1 MEPIDPQ
8 STINP
13 KPKKV
18 VPIGPPKPRRD
29 MRFIDGKIRIVEVIG
44 DKVVR
49 VIGEKKNPYK
59 DITKQYQGTQK
70 DENATTSLVPLP
82 DGGISTLSAIKAET
96 KTDDIINIKSGQD
109 VLDISVLRGA
119 PKTENGVAD
128 TNKEKTDVNTPKETL
143 LIEQNVPKE
152 EIKEKET
159 ARYEIKD
166 LNILAQERDKK
177 LADLQIEFEER
188 TKKKTKEEVVKKE
201 PISHAN
207 TVANQS
213 FLSGTGSTMS
223 DILNRPTIEKKDVK
237 DTNIQEHKP
246 EAKPEVRKET
256 IKEKEDIKTQP
267 VINVIPVGI
276 GNLAAKLDLKAKELT
291 KKIIENAKSNKDTIK
306 EAKRM
311 GDEKLTQTDEELI
324 SRGVEKKLKD
334 MNFKKSIEDSVK
346 FAGESRTK
354 LTDLHKEIGDIEDK
368 VGTIGK
374 SVGEMCEGVD
384 CIKKDFKG
392 AQERQTEF
400 EKQVANGLQALA
412 DKVQK
417 LERPSYV
424 CDNCGEDAINALSSY
439 CPNCGN
445 PIPNWTGEDG
455 HPVPGW
461 RPYWVRLKEA
471 RIS

>member
-1 MEPIDPQ
+1 MEPIDSQ
-8 STINP
+8 STI

-18 VPIGPPKPRRD
+18 IPAEPPKPRRD
-29 MRFIDGKIRIVEVIG
+29 LRIIDGKPMIVEVLGGKIV
-44 DKVVR
+44 KI
-49 VIGEKKNPYK
+49 IGEKKNPYK
-59 DITKQYQGTQK
+59 EIIKQSQGVQK
-70 DENATTSLVPLP
+70 EENVTTPLAPLP

-96 KTDDIINIKSGQD
+96 KTDDVVDTKSGQD
-109 VLDISVLRGA
+109 VLDISVLKET
-119 PKTENGVAD
+119 PKIENGATD
-128 TNKEKTDVNTPKETL
+128 TKKEATKEIT
-143 LIEQNVPKE
+143 LIEQSVPKE
-152 EIKEKET
+152 EIKETDT
-159 ARYEIKD
+159 AKDEIKEI
-166 LNILAQERDKK
+166 NRLAQVRDKK

-188 TKKKTKEEVVKKE
+188 TKKKTKEETTKKE
-201 PISHAN
+201 LASHTN
-207 TVANQS
+207 TTANQS
-213 FLSGTGSTMS
+213 SLSGTGSTIN
-223 DILNRPTIEKKDVK
+223 DILNHPVVEKKDIK

-246 EAKPEVRKET
+246 EAKPEISKET
-256 IKEKEDIKTQP
+256 VKEKEDIKTQP
-267 VINVIPVGI
+267 IIPIGI
-276 GNLAAKLDLKAKELT
+276 GNLAAKLDPKVKILT
-291 KKIIENAKSNKDTIK
+291 SKIIESTKSNKDTIK

-311 GDEKLTQTDEELI
+311 GDEKLTQTDEDLI

-354 LTDLHKEIGDIEDK
+354 LTDIHKEISDIEDK

-374 SVGEMCEGVD
+374 SVGEMCDGVD

-417 LERPSYV
+417 LEQPSYV
-424 CDNCGEDAINALSSY
+424 CDNCGEDAIKPLSSY

-455 HPVPGW
+455 HPVQGW

-471 RIS
+471 RTS